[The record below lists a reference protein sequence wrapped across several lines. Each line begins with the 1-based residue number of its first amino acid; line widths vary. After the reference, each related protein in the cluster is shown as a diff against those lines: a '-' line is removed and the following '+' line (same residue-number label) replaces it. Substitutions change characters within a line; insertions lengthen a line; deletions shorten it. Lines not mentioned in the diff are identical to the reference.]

1 MFSRKDAAPEM
12 PSGVGALSSDQLDVL
27 RQLGLLSPEQETD
40 LSGQQQDSRDERP
53 INERGERVTTEQDK
67 AAYLRLWGRPNG
79 ELSNGASPESA
90 AAVGAESRP
99 IERVVRRLSESATRE
114 LGGVHGAARDI
125 AVRLAGC

>member
-53 INERGERVTTEQDK
+53 INERGERVTTEQQ
-67 AAYLRLWGRPNG
+67 L
-79 ELSNGASPESA
+79 
-90 AAVGAESRP
+90 VG
-99 IERVVRRLSESATRE
+99 
-114 LGGVHGAARDI
+114 
-125 AVRLAGC
+125 RLAVQQLGPDFQPTIGGTLHPDKITGA